1 MKTGIIG
8 GTFNPIHIAHL
19 RIAEE
24 VRDRLG
30 LDRVIFMPTASPP
43 HKPLAGE
50 LCFAERAAMVRL
62 AVAGNPHF
70 AVSYLE
76 GKRGG
81 KSYSIDTLRT
91 LREAQPADEF
101 FFIVGS
107 DSFRDFSTWRE
118 YAAIFSICNVVVV
131 ERPGVVLPPLDACLP
146 VAITGEFCYYGAE
159 NRLAHRSGYS
169 VYYLEGIPLDISS
182 SAIRDVVRQGRSIR
196 YLVPDAVANYI
207 KEQGFYTHD

>member
-1 MKTGIIG
+1 MKIGIIG

-30 LDRVIFMPTASPP
+30 LDRIIFMPAAAPP

-50 LCFAERAAMVRL
+50 LSFSERIAMVRL
-62 AVAGNPHF
+62 AVAGNPLFH
-70 AVSYLE
+70 VSDLE

-81 KSYSIDTLRT
+81 KSYSIDTVRALRD
-91 LREAQPADEF
+91 AGPADEF

-118 YAAIFSICNVVVV
+118 YAAIFNLCNVVVV
-131 ERPGVVLPPLDACLP
+131 ERPQAVITDLRDCLP
-146 VAITGEFCYYGAE
+146 VAIAGEFCYYGAE
-159 NRLAHRSGYS
+159 QRLAHRSGYS

-182 SAIRDVVRQGRSIR
+182 SAIRDLVRQGRSIG